1 MNSIRVLIVDDDE
14 NIVSSVRLS
23 LGMRDVEVDR
33 GTPETVV
40 DQVYSGNYDLLL
52 LDVYLGDKNG
62 VDLLKEVLELT
73 PDFPVIMISGLA
85 DMEDAIGAIK
95 LGAYDFIEKP
105 LKPER
110 LFVSVQNAAR
120 YGRMRKQRE
129 EVPFVFSS
137 SLMKEIAAK
146 ARRVAASRTTVLI
159 TGESGTGKDVLAQYI
174 HSYSPRREEGMV
186 KINCGAI
193 PETLIESELFGHKKG
208 SFTGAV
214 SDYPGKILS
223 AQGGSLFLDEIGEL
237 PLSMQVK
244 FLRFLENGELQ
255 RIGESGFIKADVRL
269 IAATNNDLEE
279 EIKNERFREDLFYRL
294 NIFPLHLPPLRERR
308 EDVIPLANY
317 FLSTLSLDM
326 GLPVPEL
333 DESAAEFL
341 YSLRLRGNAR
351 ELRTLMERV
360 LLLSG
365 DRFVTADTLAKAS
378 QPVKQYEEESL
389 FQKTMTLSEAKR
401 ALELEYIRRQ
411 LQRFGGSVQKTAE
424 ALGILPNNLS
434 RRLKQ
439 LENQREE

>member
-14 NIVSSVRLS
+14 NIVSSIRLS
-23 LGMRDVEVDR
+23 LGMRDVKVEH

-52 LDVYLGDKNG
+52 LDVYLGESNG
-62 VDLLKEVLELT
+62 IDLLKEVLELT

-85 DMEDAIGAIK
+85 DMEEAIDAIK

-129 EVPFVFSS
+129 EAPFVFSS
-137 SLMKEIAAK
+137 SVMNTIAAK
-146 ARRVAASRTTVLI
+146 ARRAAVSRTTVLI

-174 HSYSPRREEGMV
+174 HSYSPRREEAMV

-214 SDYPGKILS
+214 SDYPGKIQS
-223 AQGGSLFLDEIGEL
+223 AQGGTLFLDEIGEL
-237 PLSMQVK
+237 PLTMQVK

-255 RIGESGFIKADVRL
+255 RIGESGFRKADVRI
-269 IAATNNDLEE
+269 IAATNKELEM
-279 EIKNERFREDLFYRL
+279 EIQKGAFREDLFYRL

-308 EDVIPLANY
+308 EEIIPLANH
-317 FLSTLSLDM
+317 FLSALSLDM
-326 GLPVPEL
+326 GLPLPEL
-333 DESAAEFL
+333 DSSAEEFL
-341 YSLRLRGNAR
+341 RSLPLRGNAR
-351 ELRTLMERV
+351 ELKTLMERILV
-360 LLLSG
+360 LSG
-365 DRFVTADTLAKAS
+365 ERTVTGAVLVEAG
-378 QPVKQYEEESL
+378 QPIKQDKEEGL
-389 FQKTMTLSEAKR
+389 FQKSMALSEAKR
-401 ALELEYIRRQ
+401 VLELEYIRRQ
-411 LQRFGGSVQKTAE
+411 LERFGGSVQRTAE
-424 ALGILPNNLS
+424 ALGVLPNNLS
-434 RRLKQ
+434 RRIKQ
-439 LENQREE
+439 LEEQGDI